1 MTAPLRV
8 EQQGAVWTFVL
19 QRADKRNALS
29 AELVEQ
35 LLDGVAQAHARQ
47 AQVLVFRGEGRNFSA
62 GFDFSDLDQHSDGD
76 LLLRFVRIEAL
87 LQVVAASPCLTVG
100 LAHGKNFGAG
110 VDLFAVCRRR
120 IAAADASFRMPGLK
134 FGLVLGT
141 RRFGQ
146 IVGPER
152 AARIQEQAA
161 TFDAAQALAMGFVHE
176 SQEPEHW
183 SAAVAQ
189 AQADAGALDD
199 WSRAALYRALG
210 TPQAEADMAALV
222 LSASRPGLGERVRRY
237 LGSAC

>member
-1 MTAPLRV
+1 MTAPLRI
-8 EQQGAVWTFVL
+8 EQHGGVWTFVL

-35 LLDGVAQAHARQ
+35 LLAGVAQAHAGQ

-76 LLLRFVRIEAL
+76 LLLRFVRIETL
-87 LQVVAASPCLTVG
+87 LQAVAASPCLTVG

-110 VDLFAVCRRR
+110 VDLLAVCRRR

-146 IVGPER
+146 IVGSER

-161 TFDAAQALAMGFVHE
+161 TFDADQALSMGFVHDL
-176 SQEPEHW
+176 QAPERW
-183 SAAVAQ
+183 ADAVAQ
-189 AQADAGALDD
+189 AQVDSGALDA
-199 WSRAALYRALG
+199 WTRAALYRALS
-210 TPQAEADMAALV
+210 TPQADADLAALV
-222 LSASRPGLGERVRRY
+222 LSASRPGLRERVRRY
-237 LGSAC
+237 LAPA